1 MKIYIAGPMTGYAEM
16 NFPAFHAEAARLRAL
31 GFEVVSPAEV
41 DVGPNPTWL
50 TAMRADIKVLV
61 ECEAI
66 SLLPG
71 WDRSPGATLEH
82 SIARGLGMRV
92 FLARHIIGLAG
103 GEIPVISQEAVVE
116 VMEEMES
123 RASAQIAEA
132 Q

>member
-1 MKIYIAGPMTGYAEM
+1 MRIYIAGPMTGYPEL
-16 NFPAFHAEAARLRAL
+16 NFPAFHAEAERLRAL

-66 SLLPG
+66 ALLPG
-71 WDRSPGATLEH
+71 RDRSPGATLEH

-92 FLARHIIGLAG
+92 FQARHIIGLAG